1 MTTTGFIIA
10 MTIIVVLFAIA
21 YIRNKREEKNAS
33 ANTNVFE
40 NASETKFKGMDREQ
54 ILTLK
59 VEDLCEMSNDDLK
72 KLVDYA
78 GHRMVETTGDERRRW
93 GKLFDDA
100 SAALYGYL

>member
-1 MTTTGFIIA
+1 

-21 YIRNKREEKNAS
+21 YIRNKKEEKAEKNAS
-33 ANTNVFE
+33 ANANVFE
-40 NASETKFKGMDREQ
+40 NVSETKFKEMDREQ
-54 ILTLK
+54 VLKLK
-59 VEDLCEMSNDDLK
+59 VEDLCAMSNDDLK

>member
-1 MTTTGFIIA
+1 MTVIA
-10 MTIIVVLFAIA
+10 VLFAIA
-21 YIRNKREEKNAS
+21 YIRNKREENAEKNAN
-33 ANTNVFE
+33 AFE
-40 NASETKFKGMDREQ
+40 DVSDTKFKGMDSEQ
-54 ILTLK
+54 VLTLK
-59 VEDLCEMSNDDLK
+59 VEDMCAMSHDDLK